1 MTEAMSEKRRKVI
14 SHKRFNPN
22 YYHLRVAM
30 DDENIR
36 FIFLR
41 GGSSSAKSYSV
52 AQAILIE
59 CIKHGT
65 NTMVYKKTSNSID
78 DSIRPPILSQTIPR

>member
-1 MTEAMSEKRRKVI
+1 MEQMNDGNRKRLI

-22 YYHLRVAM
+22 YFHLRAAM
-30 DDENIR
+30 NDERIR
-36 FIFLR
+36 FVFLR

-59 CIKHGT
+59 CLKNRT

-78 DSIRPPILSQTIPR
+78 NSIYKSFKVALLG